1 MKTLFFILMLAI
13 PLPGLADIY
22 KCKDARQV
30 VVYQDTPCTTR
41 MIGTVKPVPTPSDK
55 DVAEARRNL
64 DRLLQENRYYE
75 QLRQQEMARNQEH
88 QRFLEAQELRERELM
103 AAEAYQDERYYPLF
117 APGIGNDFGNES
129 FSNRHR
135 HHGFD
140 NESFNHRHHRHGF
153 GHEPFT
159 HRHRHHNRHFDS
171 MKPVQRRPCVIG
183 FVGDRSC
190 R

>member
-55 DVAEARRNL
+55 DVAEARRSL

-75 QLRQQEMARNQEH
+75 QLRQQEMARKQEH

-103 AAEAYQDERYYPLF
+103 AAEAYQDESTRYYPLF
-117 APGIGNDFGNES
+117 APGFGNDFGNES

-135 HHGFD
+135 HQ
-140 NESFNHRHHRHGF
+140 GF